1 MSQGYGYILMIKE
14 NYWMRFCELNRAG
27 KTTHAYIGGG
37 AAPPKVVE
45 QVFFY
50 VVYPFREIRGF
61 GEFIERIVDD
71 PEKLW
76 NSHGHET
83 CLDSYEQYD
92 DLMRGKEK
100 ATFVRFKN
108 LYEGSKP
115 IPFNTISMM
124 LEIKRMPR
132 RGRYVTKEQGD
143 ELIRLLE

>member
-1 MSQGYGYILMIKE
+1 MSERYGYILMIKE
-14 NYWMRFCELNRAG
+14 KYWIRSCEQNRAG

-37 AAPPKVVE
+37 AAPPKNAS

-71 PEKLW
+71 SEKLW
-76 NSHGHET
+76 NSHGYET
-83 CLDSYEQYD
+83 CLDSHEQYD
-92 DLMRGKEK
+92 DLMRGKDK

-108 LYEGSKP
+108 LHEGFKP
-115 IPFNTISMM
+115 IPFNMISVI
-124 LEIKRMPR
+124 LEIEKMPR
-132 RGRYVTKEQGD
+132 RGRYINKEQAN